1 MKHLSTLYQNTIFN
15 LVLHS
20 QSRNIL
26 QQKNK
31 KSAEGTFMK
40 WPKKHTKNLIYKS
53 LLNTEP
59 KTEDQI
65 INAAINLAVKK
76 ELYKFDSGQD
86 LELNLSNVD
95 IKDQSHIIDTVKEI
109 IKDLTENELLRV
121 NPDTTVSLTTD
132 GMSYVL
138 SALPKAY
145 F

>member
-1 MKHLSTLYQNTIFN
+1 
-15 LVLHS
+15 
-20 QSRNIL
+20 
-26 QQKNK
+26 
-31 KSAEGTFMK
+31 MK

-86 LELNLSNVD
+86 LEAKLSNVD
-95 IKDQSHIIDTVKEI
+95 IKDQNHIIDTVKEVV
-109 IKDLTENELLRV
+109 KDLTENELLRV
-121 NPDTTVSLTTD
+121 NPDTTISLTTD

-138 SALPKAY
+138 SALPKTY

>member
-1 MKHLSTLYQNTIFN
+1 
-15 LVLHS
+15 
-20 QSRNIL
+20 
-26 QQKNK
+26 
-31 KSAEGTFMK
+31 MK

-86 LELNLSNVD
+86 LEAKLVYVD
-95 IKDQSHIIDTVKEI
+95 IKDQSHIIDTVKEVV
-109 IKDLTENELLRV
+109 KDLTENELLRV

-138 SALPKAY
+138 SALPKTY

>member
-1 MKHLSTLYQNTIFN
+1 
-15 LVLHS
+15 
-20 QSRNIL
+20 
-26 QQKNK
+26 
-31 KSAEGTFMK
+31 MK

-86 LELNLSNVD
+86 LEAKLSNVD
-95 IKDQSHIIDTVKEI
+95 IKDQSHIIDTVKEVV
-109 IKDLTENELLRV
+109 KDLTENELLRV

-138 SALPKAY
+138 SALPKTY

>member
-1 MKHLSTLYQNTIFN
+1 
-15 LVLHS
+15 
-20 QSRNIL
+20 
-26 QQKNK
+26 
-31 KSAEGTFMK
+31 MK

-86 LELNLSNVD
+86 LDAKLANVD
-95 IKDQSHIIDTVKEI
+95 SKDQNYIIDMVKEVV
-109 IKDLTENELLRV
+109 KDLTEKELLRV

-132 GMSYVL
+132 GMSYIL
-138 SALPKAY
+138 SALPKA
-145 F
+145 FF

>member
-1 MKHLSTLYQNTIFN
+1 
-15 LVLHS
+15 
-20 QSRNIL
+20 
-26 QQKNK
+26 
-31 KSAEGTFMK
+31 MK

-65 INAAINLAVKK
+65 INATINLAVKK

-86 LELNLSNVD
+86 LDAKLSNVD
-95 IKDQSHIIDTVKEI
+95 IKDQNHIIDTVKEVV
-109 IKDLTENELLRV
+109 KDLTENELLRV
-121 NPDTTVSLTTD
+121 NLDTTVSLTTD

-138 SALPKAY
+138 SALPKTY

>member
-1 MKHLSTLYQNTIFN
+1 
-15 LVLHS
+15 
-20 QSRNIL
+20 
-26 QQKNK
+26 
-31 KSAEGTFMK
+31 MK

-86 LELNLSNVD
+86 LEAKLSNVD
-95 IKDQSHIIDTVKEI
+95 IKDQNHIIDTVKEVV
-109 IKDLTENELLRV
+109 KDLTENELLRV

-138 SALPKAY
+138 SALPKTY

>member
-1 MKHLSTLYQNTIFN
+1 
-15 LVLHS
+15 
-20 QSRNIL
+20 
-26 QQKNK
+26 
-31 KSAEGTFMK
+31 MK

-86 LELNLSNVD
+86 LDAKLAYLD
-95 IKDQSHIIDTVKEI
+95 IKDQNHIVDMVKEVV
-109 IKDLTENELLRV
+109 KDLTENELLRV
-121 NPDTTVSLTTD
+121 YPNSTVSLTTD

>member
-1 MKHLSTLYQNTIFN
+1 
-15 LVLHS
+15 
-20 QSRNIL
+20 
-26 QQKNK
+26 
-31 KSAEGTFMK
+31 MK

-76 ELYKFDSGQD
+76 ELYKFDSD
-86 LELNLSNVD
+86 ENLEPKLANLE
-95 IKDQSHIIDTVKEI
+95 IKDQSHIIDTVKEVL
-109 IKDLTENELLRV
+109 KDLTENELLKI
-121 NPDTTVSLTTD
+121 NSNKTVSLTTD

-138 SALPKAY
+138 SALPKNY